1 MMESVITSSLDEE
14 STRQGAQQTLGRV
27 DSNLLY
33 FFLIDPAGLEMN
45 RNKKFPTP
53 EKMLIF
59 HHIGDCSP
67 GQDIIVNIYLN
78 RPPSLYVHLRHCPEL
93 SGESPTVGEQSHSL
107 INMLE
112 CNKKSLPL

>member
-1 MMESVITSSLDEE
+1 MGVGKPDH
-14 STRQGAQQTLGRV
+14 
-27 DSNLLY
+27 
-33 FFLIDPAGLEMN
+33 N

-107 INMLE
+107 IN
-112 CNKKSLPL
+112 SLSFGKVIFPDKFLTFVENI